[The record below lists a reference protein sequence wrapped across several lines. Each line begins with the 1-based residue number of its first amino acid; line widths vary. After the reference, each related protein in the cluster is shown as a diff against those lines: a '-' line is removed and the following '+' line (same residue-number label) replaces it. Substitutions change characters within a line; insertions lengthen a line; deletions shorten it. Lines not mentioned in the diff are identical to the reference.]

1 MLEQFLQK
9 AGGRMRGTYGF
20 DFVSVILPIVMAL
33 IQGCLENRSKLA
45 AFCEGQRTQMQMAA
59 LRARCRQAA
68 RQAGVGP
75 FRAIGVGDAAADAI
89 CAECDA
95 VARGGLMGSDG
106 ADPYQAVIDE
116 VNGVMG

>member
-1 MLEQFLQK
+1 MLPDFLQR

-33 IQGCLENRSKLA
+33 IQSCMNKQALQS
-45 AFCEGQRTQMQMAA
+45 FVEGQRTPMQTAA

-75 FRAIGVGDAAADAI
+75 FRAFRAGDEAAEAI
-89 CAECDA
+89 LAECDQ

-106 ADPYQAVIDE
+106 TDVYQAVIDE
-116 VNGVMG
+116 VNGAMG